1 MSELDGE
8 DAQIA
13 REKAAKHP
21 MGIRSKDY
29 QLPITTAEE
38 ASQRTKANGQ

>member
-1 MSELDGE
+1 MSELDGM

-29 QLPITTAEE
+29 QLPITTAED
-38 ASQRTKANGQ
+38 ASRRTLSNGQ